1 MRTKTWFLKAGLG
14 TPFFSVLCRAVRYI
28 LSFFLFQ
35 LFIGFHINKK
45 LTVLYSITLLQ
56 YDTVLFVD
64 IPASLV
70 AGPTHLEAQS
80 MAPNQTFPADDGAG
94 VAGQVP

>member
-1 MRTKTWFLKAGLG
+1 MSARLH
-14 TPFFSVLCRAVRYI
+14 RN

-35 LFIGFHINKK
+35 LFIGFHINKNH
-45 LTVLYSITLLQ
+45 TVLYSITLLQ
-56 YDTVLFVD
+56 YYTILFVD

-94 VAGQVP
+94 VAGQVS

>member
-1 MRTKTWFLKAGLG
+1 MAKNLTTKI
-14 TPFFSVLCRAVRYI
+14 FF
-28 LSFFLFQ
+28 LSFPTF
-35 LFIGFHINKK
+35 FIGFHINKNH
-45 LTVLYSITLLQ
+45 TVLYSITLLQ
-56 YDTVLFVD
+56 YDTILFVD

-80 MAPNQTFPADDGAG
+80 MAPNQTLPADDGAG

>member
-1 MRTKTWFLKAGLG
+1 MVSTHLYFQNC
-14 TPFFSVLCRAVRYI
+14 LCCCCN
-28 LSFFLFQ
+28 LDSKNTFFLFQ
-35 LFIGFHINKK
+35 LFIGFHINKN

-94 VAGQVP
+94 VAGQVS

>member
-1 MRTKTWFLKAGLG
+1 MYNIILIIGIVGSGDLSLYRT
-14 TPFFSVLCRAVRYI
+14 CRQF
-28 LSFFLFQ
+28 SFFLFQ
-35 LFIGFHINKK
+35 LFIGFHINKNH
-45 LTVLYSITLLQ
+45 TVLYSITLLQ
-56 YDTVLFVD
+56 YDTILFVD